1 MEKCND
7 ANEHEIMIKHA
18 DGETS
23 YISYEV
29 TEDGQVWIK
38 ENVGKLSDKSLESI
52 REYLTDIY
60 ALATSYYMN
69 KGSKIDMFYTEKD
82 CFFTGFIDETMFLE
96 MPEVNTPVTHKLVIK
111 HLDGQTSEFL
121 FQMKDNSI
129 NFISISGP
137 MYDITFKEAIRYL
150 MHIWIA
156 YTGCKEKLS
165 FENNISLIRTTDTN
179 YFFTGY
185 IDEKELSLYADIK
198 TYNDP
203 EFDDNNEKNI
213 ELENIWSQYG
223 QEIIDKINAD
233 IAASLPNIASSN
245 ENPGHF
251 GLNQGDYSQFTH
263 TIRRRED
270 QPRQFSIKPVKPTDK
285 K

>member
-18 DGETS
+18 NGETS
-23 YISYEV
+23 YISYGV

-38 ENVGKLSDKSLESI
+38 ENVGKLSEKSIESI
-52 REYLTDIY
+52 RDYLTDIY
-60 ALATSYYMN
+60 DLATSYYMN

-82 CFFTGFIDETMFLE
+82 CFYTGFIDETMFLE
-96 MPEVNTPVTHKLVIK
+96 MPEVNKPVTHKLVIK

-129 NFISISGP
+129 NFIGIFGP
-137 MYDITFKEAIRYL
+137 MYDITFKETIRYL
-150 MHIWIA
+150 MHIWKA
-156 YTGCKEKLS
+156 YIGCKHRVSSK
-165 FENNISLIRTTDTN
+165 NKISLIKTTDTN

-185 IDEKELSLYADIK
+185 IDEKELELYTDIK

-213 ELENIWSQYG
+213 ELDDFWSQYD
-223 QEIIDKINAD
+223 QEINAD
-233 IAASLPNIASSN
+233 IAASLPNIASSQ
-245 ENPGHF
+245 ENPRHF
-251 GLNQGDYSQFTH
+251 GLNQGDYSQSTH

-270 QPRQFSIKPVKPTDK
+270 QPKQFRIKPVKPTDK